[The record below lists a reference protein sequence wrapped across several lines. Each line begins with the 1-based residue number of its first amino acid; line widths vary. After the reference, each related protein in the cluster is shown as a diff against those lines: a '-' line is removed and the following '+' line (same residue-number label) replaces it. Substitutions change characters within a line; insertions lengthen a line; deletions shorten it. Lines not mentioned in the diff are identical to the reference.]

1 MNLLEITLRPL
12 PCFLGVLENQSRNDP
27 CVLSASGGKVA
38 PVKTSPDDTQSQ
50 RLFDRAR
57 GVIPGGVN
65 SPVRAFKAVG
75 GTPRFIS
82 RAEGARLWDADG
94 NELLDYVGSWG
105 PMIHGHN
112 HPAVVEGIQRALQ
125 DGTSFGAPTE
135 REIEL
140 AELVLRAYPSCER
153 VRFVSSGTEATMSAL
168 RLARGV
174 TGRDLIVKFRGNYH
188 GHADGLLVQAGSGLL
203 TAGGGTTSSAPS
215 SAGVP
220 QAYAALTLV
229 AEYNDPEGLER
240 LFADRGPEIAAVIF
254 EPVVGNVGVL
264 EPTPE
269 FLKALRAVTRQHGAL
284 LIADEVMTGFR
295 LAPGGASERYKL
307 EPDIIAWG
315 KIVGGG
321 LPVGAYGGKASVME
335 FIAPSGP
342 VYQAGTL
349 SGNPL
354 AMAAG
359 IASLQVLEQ
368 HPPYAGLEAYGARLQ
383 AGLEEAAG
391 AVGVP
396 ITVNRVGSM
405 ITVFFTPGP
414 VTTYAQA
421 VQSDT
426 DAFKVFFHALLSHG
440 VYWPPSQFEAAFFS
454 SAHGEAELS
463 FTLEVARA
471 AMLEVAARARA

>member
-1 MNLLEITLRPL
+1 MIMLKTKS
-12 PCFLGVLENQSRNDP
+12 QHDP
-27 CVLSASGGKVA
+27 CAFGASGGKVA
-38 PVKTSPDDTQSQ
+38 PVNTTTQDTQSKS
-50 RLFDRAR
+50 LFERAQ

-82 RAEGARLWDADG
+82 KAHGARLWDADG
-94 NELLDYVGSWG
+94 NELLDYIGSWG

-112 HPAVVEGIQRALQ
+112 HPAVVEGITRALQ

-140 AELVLRAYPSCER
+140 AELVLRAYPMCER

-174 TGRDLIVKFRGNYH
+174 TGRDLILKFRGNYH

-220 QAYAALTLV
+220 RGYAALTLV
-229 AEYNDPEGLER
+229 AEYNDPDGLER
-240 LFADRGPEIAAVIF
+240 LFADRGFDIAAVIF

-269 FLKALRAVTRQHGAL
+269 FLRVLRDVTRQHGAL

-295 LAPGGASERYKL
+295 LAPGGAVERYKL
-307 EPDIIAWG
+307 DPDIIAWG

-335 FIAPSGP
+335 FVAPNGP

-359 IASLQVLEQ
+359 IASLELLEQ
-368 HPPYAGLEAYGARLQ
+368 HPPYAQLEAYGARLQ
-383 AGLEEAAG
+383 AGLERAAQEA
-391 AVGVP
+391 GVSV
-396 ITVNRVGSM
+396 TVNRVGSM

-426 DAFKVFFHALLSHG
+426 DAFKVFFHALLSRG

-454 SAHGEAELS
+454 SAHGESELA
-463 FTLEVARA
+463 FTLETARE
-471 AMLEVAARARA
+471 AMIEVASRA